1 MCFSYRTIAR
11 PVAPQNLISAYET
24 SCFIFI
30 FTLIIQLS
38 LDKSWAEESLQYA
51 CSWLRFSH
59 HAKSNIT
66 TPIHLD
72 LFYRGWILN
81 QSNGF
86 KLGNFVYFK
95 HTSDKV
101 QRKVLLCSLILRL
114 PTDLSHV
121 GFLAID
127 RAITYI
133 IPSDAFYVILTIS
146 TINRKT
152 LSHRS
157 I

>member
-1 MCFSYRTIAR
+1 M
-11 PVAPQNLISAYET
+11 
-24 SCFIFI
+24 
-30 FTLIIQLS
+30 
-38 LDKSWAEESLQYA
+38 YA

-59 HAKSNIT
+59 HVKGNIIT
-66 TPIHLD
+66 HIHLD

-81 QSNGF
+81 QSNEF
-86 KLGNFVYFK
+86 ILGNLVYFK
-95 HTSDKV
+95 HTSVKV

-121 GFLAID
+121 GFLASD

-133 IPSDAFYVILTIS
+133 VTSDAFDVILTIS

-152 LSHRS
+152 LSHRR